1 MSRFLRPVLGG
12 ILASFIATSAFASA
26 SSVPTGFTPDPA
38 LKTASMTDLA
48 KRIQAACAA
57 TQSQLQ
63 GGSKQSFQR
72 ACGCYASKS
81 LKEFSSEEIQEYR
94 DTGIFNVSA
103 RGKAL
108 GAIDAC
114 GLKRPI

>member
-1 MSRFLRPVLGG
+1 MSRLLRPVLIG
-12 ILASFIATSAFASA
+12 IAASFIATSAFASA
-26 SSVPTGFTPDPA
+26 SSVPAGYTPDPA
-38 LKTASMTDLA
+38 LKTATMSDLT
-48 KRIQAACAA
+48 KRIQAACAD
-57 TQSQLQ
+57 TQAQLQ
-63 GGSKQSFQR
+63 GGSKQSFLR

-81 LKEFSSEEIQEYR
+81 LKEFSDSELQEYR

-114 GLKRPI
+114 GLKRPL